1 MRRYLVLLI
10 VPTIFV
16 LDRWT
21 KVLIINNLAYLDSI
35 DFTSYFSLV
44 HARNYGGAFG
54 VFAEYGFAKHIFT
67 FLPLLIIAILIYV
80 LFAYRL
86 STAKMFALSCILAG
100 AMGNMYDRILDGYVT
115 DFLDFYWGRHHWPA
129 FNVADIAISAG
140 IGLWLFA
147 ELLDTLRV
155 RKKEAGN
162 G

>member
-10 VPTIFV
+10 VPCIFA

-21 KVLIINNLAYLDSI
+21 KVLVIDKLAYLDSI

-67 FLPLLIIAILIYV
+67 FLPLLIIAILVYV

-86 STAKMFALSCILAG
+86 STAKMFSLSCILAG
-100 AMGNMYDRILDGYVT
+100 AIGNMYDRIFHGYVT
-115 DFLDFYWGRHHWPA
+115 DFLDFYLGQHHWPA
-129 FNVADIAISAG
+129 FNVADIAISTG
-140 IGLWLFA
+140 IGLWLLV
-147 ELLDTLRV
+147 ELLDTLRTV
-155 RKKEAGN
+155 KKKIGSP
-162 G
+162 